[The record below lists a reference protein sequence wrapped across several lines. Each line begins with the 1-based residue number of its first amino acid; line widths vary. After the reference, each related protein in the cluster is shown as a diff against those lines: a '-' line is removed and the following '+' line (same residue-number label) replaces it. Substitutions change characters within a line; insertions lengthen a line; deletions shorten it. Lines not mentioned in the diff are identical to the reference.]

1 MKEFSRFEVHSIEQ
15 PIKAGQANAMQELC
29 AKSPIPVALDEELI
43 GVSKDGSEPLL
54 KTIKPAFV
62 VLKPTLLGGFTACD
76 RWIDRARKHN
86 IGWWATS
93 ALEGNIGLSVIAQ
106 WVSTKNNPMHQGL
119 GTGALYKQNFPTR
132 TRTEKDQMWFL
143 QNPATI

>member
-1 MKEFSRFEVHSIEQ
+1 
-15 PIKAGQANAMQELC
+15 
-29 AKSPIPVALDEELI
+29 LDEELI
-43 GVSKDGSEPLL
+43 GVSKEYAEPLL
-54 KTIKPAFV
+54 KKIKPAFV

-76 RWIDRARKHN
+76 RWIEFARKQN

-93 ALEGNIGLSVIAQ
+93 ALEGNIGLSAIAQ
-106 WVSTKNNPMHQGL
+106 WVSTKKNSMHQGL
-119 GTGALYKQNFPTR
+119 GTGALYQQNFPSR